1 VVTHEIGHALGFDTH
16 ALLGDTLDAGER
28 VLPPAVPTS
37 TEGSDAASL
46 EYAVRVLAAETRA
59 DDDEDDDYGD
69 FEIREIALDPDDEST
84 PTVG

>member
-1 VVTHEIGHALGFDTH
+1 
-16 ALLGDTLDAGER
+16 
-28 VLPPAVPTS
+28 
-37 TEGSDAASL
+37 
-46 EYAVRVLAAETRA
+46 VLAAETRA